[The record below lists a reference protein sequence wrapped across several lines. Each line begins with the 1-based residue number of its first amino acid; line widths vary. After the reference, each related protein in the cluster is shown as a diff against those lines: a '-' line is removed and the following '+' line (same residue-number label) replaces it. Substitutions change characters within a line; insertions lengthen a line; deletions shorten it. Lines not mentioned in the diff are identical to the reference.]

1 MPDIRDVQVFPGSGI
16 AFNFLNP
23 DNSNVFVSFNVTVT
37 GLEPAAS
44 NSRVFIVEYEPDG
57 TFLREFAVDD
67 PDFQVVEGLSFFE
80 SSNLLFGGG
89 TEREKSRIKEYTT
102 EIVIAE
108 GGLNIDLTSILGDRF
123 KLEGLTFNA
132 RNSIFVVGELGDLA
146 QPFLYELDKNDGRI
160 LKSFNLNELSGLED
174 FDPGGLGFD
183 ATTENLLLVGNLEGD
198 AEDETSKLFEI
209 TFNGDALEILD
220 EIDLGE
226 FNIVEAEGV
235 AFDQTTGTLFI
246 AQGAEDPQ
254 EPELVKVTF
263 TAGEDGRV
271 SKLVYDTTAVDEE
284 TNINMKLTDDVL
296 ELGTDASFD
305 NLVGLF
311 EVVDADGGIDSDGDG
326 QADPLLTPGDANFDP
341 SAYAMAAIVGRV
353 DSFEINAGSDG
364 DPSQNTT
371 AEQFGDVV
379 IVGNTFY
386 APFIIANGGS
396 IGFDGFVVQ
405 EDAEENSDFNN
416 AAEFREEQVAYF
428 TFLEANPD
436 GVEHLQSFGN
446 NIFGFEDLPDN
457 LGISDNDFNDAIFQF
472 DFVV

>member
-1 MPDIRDVQVFPGSGI
+1 M
-16 AFNFLNP
+16 
-23 DNSNVFVSFNVTVT
+23 
-37 GLEPAAS
+37 
-44 NSRVFIVEYEPDG
+44 
-57 TFLREFAVDD
+57 
-67 PDFQVVEGLSFFE
+67 
-80 SSNLLFGGG
+80 
-89 TEREKSRIKEYTT
+89 
-102 EIVIAE
+102 
-108 GGLNIDLTSILGDRF
+108 
-123 KLEGLTFNA
+123 
-132 RNSIFVVGELGDLA
+132 
-146 QPFLYELDKNDGRI
+146 
-160 LKSFNLNELSGLED
+160 
-174 FDPGGLGFD
+174 
-183 ATTENLLLVGNLEGD
+183 
-198 AEDETSKLFEI
+198 
-209 TFNGDALEILD
+209 ILD

-226 FNIVEAEGV
+226 FNEIGKAKGV
-235 AFDQTTGTLFI
+235 AFDQTTRTLFI
-246 AQGAEDPQ
+246 AGEPKLED
-254 EPELVKVTF
+254 PELVKVTF

-311 EVVDADGGIDSDGDG
+311 EVVDANGGIDSDGDG
-326 QADPLLTPGDANFDP
+326 EADPLLTPGNADFDP
-341 SAYAMAAIVGRV
+341 SAYARAAILGRV
-353 DSFEINAGSDG
+353 DGFEIRAGSDG

-396 IGFDGFVVQ
+396 IGFDGFVAQ

-428 TFLEANPD
+428 AFLEANPD

-446 NIFGFEDLPDN
+446 NIFGFEDLPSN